1 MRQSVK
7 SVSSRF
13 LRNEG
18 RFFYFN
24 NLQESHIAHKSL
36 NRGPRV
42 NTQIRADKVR
52 LIDADG
58 EMVGVVPIHEALS
71 TASDIGLDLIEISP
85 NADPPVCKISDFGR
99 YRYDLQKKEAAA
111 RKNQKI
117 ILTKEL
123 KIRPN
128 IEEHDFQVKVRSA
141 KRFIDEGDKVRFTLQ
156 FRGREFEHRE
166 LGFAVLNRMREE
178 LVDYARIE
186 QEPKFEGG
194 QIVMFVVP
202 KIA

>member
-1 MRQSVK
+1 V
-7 SVSSRF
+7 
-13 LRNEG
+13 
-18 RFFYFN
+18 
-24 NLQESHIAHKSL
+24 
-36 NRGPRV
+36 PV
-42 NTQIRADKVR
+42 N
-52 LIDADG
+52 
-58 EMVGVVPIHEALS
+58 EALS
-71 TASDIGLDLIEISP
+71 TASEAGLDLIEISP
-85 NADPPVCKISDFGR
+85 NADPPVCKILDYGR

-117 ILTKEL
+117 VLMKEL

-128 IEEHDFQVKVRSA
+128 IEDHDFQVKVRSA

-166 LGFAVLNRMREE
+166 LGLAVLNRMRDE

-194 QIVMFVVP
+194 QVVMFVVP
-202 KIA
+202 KIV

>member
-1 MRQSVK
+1 
-7 SVSSRF
+7 
-13 LRNEG
+13 
-18 RFFYFN
+18 
-24 NLQESHIAHKSL
+24 
-36 NRGPRV
+36 
-42 NTQIRADKVR
+42 
-52 LIDADG
+52 
-58 EMVGVVPIHEALS
+58 MVGVVPFHEALS
-71 TASDIGLDLIEISP
+71 AASEVGLDLIEISP
-85 NADPPVCKISDFGR
+85 NADPPVCKISDYGR

-128 IEEHDFQVKVRSA
+128 IEDHDFQVKVRSA

-194 QIVMFVVP
+194 QVVMLIVP
-202 KIA
+202 KIV

>member
-1 MRQSVK
+1 
-7 SVSSRF
+7 
-13 LRNEG
+13 
-18 RFFYFN
+18 
-24 NLQESHIAHKSL
+24 
-36 NRGPRV
+36 
-42 NTQIRADKVR
+42 
-52 LIDADG
+52 
-58 EMVGVVPIHEALS
+58 MVGVVPVHEALS
-71 TASDIGLDLIEISP
+71 AASEVGLDLIEISP
-85 NADPPVCKISDFGR
+85 NADPPVCKISDYGR

-128 IEEHDFQVKVRSA
+128 IEDHDFQVKVRSA

-194 QIVMFVVP
+194 QVVMLIVP
-202 KIA
+202 KIV

>member
-7 SVSSRF
+7 SVSNR
-13 LRNEG
+13 LLHNEG

-24 NLQESHIAHKSL
+24 NSQESNIAHKPL
-36 NRGPRV
+36 NRGPCV
-42 NTQIRADKVR
+42 NTQIRSDKVR
-52 LIDADG
+52 LIGADG
-58 EMVGVVPIHEALS
+58 EMVGVVPINEALS
-71 TASDIGLDLIEISP
+71 TASEAGLDLIEISP
-85 NADPPVCKISDFGR
+85 NADPPVCKISDYGR

-117 ILTKEL
+117 VLTKEL

-128 IEEHDFQVKVRSA
+128 IEDHDFQVKVRSA
-141 KRFIDEGDKVRFTLQ
+141 KRFLDDGDKVRFTLQ

-166 LGFAVLNRMREE
+166 LGLAVLHRMRDE

-194 QIVMFVVP
+194 QVVMFVVP
-202 KIA
+202 KIV